1 MACLVLSDQNRV
13 NRALLIALICESNAE
28 DDKLRYIQDH
38 LAVTEDPT
46 LFSSEHCDLYLSSS
60 SIQNI
65 SHNLK
70 DAMLLSTPNGNSLHC
85 EQG

>member
-1 MACLVLSDQNRV
+1 MCLVVSHQNRF
-13 NRALLIALICESNAE
+13 NRALPIALICRSNAE

-38 LAVTEDPT
+38 LAVTKDPT
-46 LFSSEHCDLYLSSS
+46 LFSSEHCDLYLSPS

-70 DAMLLSTPNGNSLHC
+70 DTMLLSTPNGNSLHS